1 MTISLAVQ
9 VLWRMAV
16 KEAILSH
23 HEKIEPEHLFEA
35 AMRGKDFTGNQALEE
50 LHGRGV
56 DVDALTVELRS
67 VPDAIEKVG
76 LNPAKLRR
84 AVREK
89 LGKGAFEWNSK
100 EEQAIHRSDR
110 TKKVFKDAEKT
121 AVDLKKSSVTARSLF
136 SSLVADESS
145 LVCKVIREAGMDLA
159 KLRAF
164 VVQSGGEEPKAQAAK
179 AEGSENLQPESLLE
193 KFGRDLTAE
202 AREGKLPPVIGR
214 RKEILQVI
222 QTLARSTK
230 SNPLLV
236 GEPGVG
242 KTAVVEALAQRI
254 AQGKDD
260 QVLKGKRLIELNV
273 GSLVAG
279 TKYRGEF
286 EERVKKLL
294 KEVKASPDLI
304 LFIDEIHMLI
314 GAGGSKGGM
323 DAANLLK
330 PALARGEFTCIG
342 ATTLTE
348 YRTHIEKDPAL
359 ERRFEKIV
367 IPEPSRDETIQI
379 LEGLRERFE
388 KHHGVTITIDALQT
402 AVDLSIR
409 FDADHRLPDKAI
421 DLIDRACAQLCIP
434 ALSIQNDKF
443 VAGGAEVSQKD
454 VAVVLSEK
462 TGIPISLIANE
473 IGDDSPSKMTGL
485 SKRLAQRVIGQ
496 DDAVRRVCDRLMLA
510 HAALV
515 ERRGPLGVFFFM
527 GPSGVGKTELARALA
542 CELFG
547 SENVMIRLDM
557 SEYMEQHSVARLI
570 GSPPG
575 YVGHDEEGQLTGSL
589 RTTPYA
595 IVLLDEIEK
604 AHPRVADLFLQ
615 IFDDGRVTDAKGR
628 TVDAKNAIF
637 IMTSN
642 LGAQPSMKHKQLG
655 FNAIESPAEPV
666 KTPARDNEEL
676 KKHFRPE
683 LVNRIDEVIV
693 FAQLKL
699 SVVEQIAEKRM
710 NALSQSLKEKH
721 GVTLTYNKAVIQ
733 ALCAEGVSE
742 EYGARELNRVIQRL
756 VEIPLSRLMADR
768 SDTGAC
774 CIRITTDD
782 GCIAVRFE

>member
-1 MTISLAVQ
+1 
-9 VLWRMAV
+9 
-16 KEAILSH
+16 
-23 HEKIEPEHLFEA
+23 
-35 AMRGKDFTGNQALEE
+35 
-50 LHGRGV
+50 
-56 DVDALTVELRS
+56 
-67 VPDAIEKVG
+67 
-76 LNPAKLRR
+76 
-84 AVREK
+84 
-89 LGKGAFEWNSK
+89 
-100 EEQAIHRSDR
+100 
-110 TKKVFKDAEKT
+110 
-121 AVDLKKSSVTARSLF
+121 
-136 SSLVADESS
+136 
-145 LVCKVIREAGMDLA
+145 
-159 KLRAF
+159 
-164 VVQSGGEEPKAQAAK
+164 
-179 AEGSENLQPESLLE
+179 
-193 KFGRDLTAE
+193 
-202 AREGKLPPVIGR
+202 
-214 RKEILQVI
+214 
-222 QTLARSTK
+222 
-230 SNPLLV
+230 
-236 GEPGVG
+236 
-242 KTAVVEALAQRI
+242 
-254 AQGKDD
+254 
-260 QVLKGKRLIELNV
+260 
-273 GSLVAG
+273 
-279 TKYRGEF
+279 
-286 EERVKKLL
+286 
-294 KEVKASPDLI
+294 

-330 PALARGEFTCIG
+330 PALARGNFTCIG
-342 ATTLTE
+342 ATTLAE

-388 KHHGVTITIDALQT
+388 KHHGVIITSDALQA

-443 VAGGAEVSQKD
+443 VAGGGEVSQKD

-473 IGDDSPSKMTGL
+473 LGDDSSSKMTGL

-515 ERRGPLGVFFFM
+515 ERRGPLGVFLFM

-547 SENVMIRLDM
+547 SEKGMIRLDM

-575 YVGHDEEGQLTGSL
+575 YVGHDEEGQLTGAL
-589 RTTPYA
+589 RTTPCA

-628 TVDAKNAIF
+628 VVDAKNAIF

-642 LGAQPSMKHKQLG
+642 LGAQPSIMPKPLG

-693 FAQLKL
+693 FEQLEL
-699 SVVEQIAEKRM
+699 MVVEQIAEKRM
-710 NALSQSLKEKH
+710 NTLSQSLKEKH
-721 GVTLTYNKAVIQ
+721 GVMLTYDKAVIQ
-733 ALCAEGVSE
+733 ALCTEGVSE

-756 VEIPLSRLMADR
+756 VEIPLARLMADR
-768 SDTGAC
+768 SDTDAC
-774 CIRITTDD
+774 CIRITADN
-782 GCIAVRFE
+782 GGIAVRFE